1 MINRDKMTTLAAAA
15 VVIGFATVLLAP
27 AHATSEATS
36 VSTEGVGYLPAQVA
50 VQATRIEPQPATF

>member
-15 VVIGFATVLLAP
+15 VVIGFATVLFAP